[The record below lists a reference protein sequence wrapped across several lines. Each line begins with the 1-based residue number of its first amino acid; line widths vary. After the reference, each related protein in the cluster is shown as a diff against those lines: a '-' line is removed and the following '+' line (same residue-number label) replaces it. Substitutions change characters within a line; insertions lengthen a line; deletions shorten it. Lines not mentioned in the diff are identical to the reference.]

1 MENKLSRSCG
11 LKTVKE
17 YALISAG
24 LILYSFAWIG
34 ILMPADVV
42 GGGIN
47 GVGLLIYYATG
58 GVNGGIP
65 LGLSFLVLNGIL
77 VALGSM
83 LIGVR
88 FGAKTFYAIIFI
100 SAAMSVMQGL
110 VPNNI
115 MGLGEDKLLSVL
127 LGGALAGGGIG
138 ICFTQGGSTGGT
150 DIIAMIIN
158 KYKTISYGRIIML
171 CDLLIIGCSIFIFK
185 DIATVIYGGVMVA
198 VNGYTID
205 AVVAGNRQ
213 SAQIMIISSRY
224 REIAESISTEMSR
237 GVTLLDG
244 EKWFTKEPTKVVM
257 VVCRRYETGVLFKL
271 IKRVDPDAFITYAN
285 VMGVYGK
292 GFEPLK
298 K

>member
-1 MENKLSRSCG
+1 MQ
-11 LKTVKE
+11 
-17 YALISAG
+17 
-24 LILYSFAWIG
+24 
-34 ILMPADVV
+34 
-42 GGGIN
+42 
-47 GVGLLIYYATG
+47 GV
-58 GVNGGIP
+58 IP
-65 LGLSFLVLNGIL
+65 NNILGLS
-77 VALGSM
+77 
-83 LIGVR
+83 
-88 FGAKTFYAIIFI
+88 
-100 SAAMSVMQGL
+100 
-110 VPNNI
+110 
-115 MGLGEDKLLSVL
+115 EDKLLSVL

-171 CDLLIIGCSIFIFK
+171 CDLLIIGCSFFIFK

-224 REIAESISTEMSR
+224 REIAESISTEMRR
-237 GVTLLDG
+237 GVTLIDG
-244 EKWFTKEPTKVVM
+244 EKWFTHEPTKVVM

-271 IKRVDPDAFITYAN
+271 IKRVDSEAFITYAN
-285 VMGVYGK
+285 VMGVYGR

>member
-1 MENKLSRSCG
+1 MKNKVQRTG
-11 LKTVKE
+11 GMKTVKE
-17 YALISAG
+17 YAVISVG
-24 LILYSFAWIG
+24 LILCSFAWIG

-58 GVNGGIP
+58 GADGGIP
-65 LGLSFLVLNGIL
+65 LGLSYLVLNGFLI
-77 VALGSM
+77 ALGSAM
-83 LIGVR
+83 IGVR

-100 SAAMSVMQGL
+100 SAAMSVMQG
-110 VPNNI
+110 VIPNNI
-115 MGLGEDKLLSVL
+115 LGLSEDKLLSVL

-171 CDLLIIGCSIFIFK
+171 CDLLIIGCSFFIFK

-224 REIAESISTEMSR
+224 REIAESISTEMRR
-237 GVTLLDG
+237 GVTLIDG
-244 EKWFTKEPTKVVM
+244 EKWFTHEPTKVVM

-271 IKRVDPDAFITYAN
+271 IKRVDPEAFITYAN
-285 VMGVYGK
+285 VMGVYGR

>member
-1 MENKLSRSCG
+1 MLRSG
-11 LKTVKE
+11 VLKTVKE
-17 YALISAG
+17 YALISVG

-58 GVNGGIP
+58 GEDGGIP
-65 LGLSFLVLNGIL
+65 LGLSYLVLNGFLI
-77 VALGSM
+77 ALGSA

-100 SAAMSVMQGL
+100 SAAMSVMQGV

-185 DIATVIYGGVMVA
+185 DIF
-198 VNGYTID
+198 
-205 AVVAGNRQ
+205 R
-213 SAQIMIISSRY
+213 
-224 REIAESISTEMSR
+224 
-237 GVTLLDG
+237 
-244 EKWFTKEPTKVVM
+244 
-257 VVCRRYETGVLFKL
+257 
-271 IKRVDPDAFITYAN
+271 
-285 VMGVYGK
+285 
-292 GFEPLK
+292 
-298 K
+298 

>member
-1 MENKLSRSCG
+1 MKNKVQRTG
-11 LKTVKE
+11 GMKTVKE
-17 YALISAG
+17 YAVISVG

-47 GVGLLIYYATG
+47 GIGLLIYYATG
-58 GVNGGIP
+58 GADGGIP
-65 LGLSFLVLNGIL
+65 LGLSYLVLNGFLI
-77 VALGSM
+77 ALGSAM
-83 LIGVR
+83 IGVR

-100 SAAMSVMQGL
+100 SAAMSVMQG
-110 VPNNI
+110 VIPNNI
-115 MGLGEDKLLSVL
+115 LGLSEDKLLSVL

-171 CDLLIIGCSIFIFK
+171 CDLLIIGCSFFIFK

-224 REIAESISTEMSR
+224 REIAESISTEMRR
-237 GVTLLDG
+237 GASLS
-244 EKWFTKEPTKVVM
+244 
-257 VVCRRYETGVLFKL
+257 
-271 IKRVDPDAFITYAN
+271 
-285 VMGVYGK
+285 
-292 GFEPLK
+292 
-298 K
+298 

>member
-244 EKWFTKEPTKVVM
+244 EKWLTKEPTKVVM

>member
-1 MENKLSRSCG
+1 M
-11 LKTVKE
+11 KTVKE
-17 YALISAG
+17 YAVISVG

-58 GVNGGIP
+58 GADGGIP
-65 LGLSFLVLNGIL
+65 LGLSYLVLHGFLI
-77 VALGSM
+77 ALGSAM
-83 LIGVR
+83 IGVR
-88 FGAKTFYAIIFI
+88 FGAKTFYSIIFI
-100 SAAMSVMQGL
+100 SAAMSVMQG
-110 VPNNI
+110 VIPNNI
-115 MGLGEDKLLSVL
+115 LGLSEDKLLSVL

-171 CDLLIIGCSIFIFK
+171 CDLLIIGCSFFIFK

-224 REIAESISTEMSR
+224 REIAESISTEMRR
-237 GVTLLDG
+237 GVTLIDG
-244 EKWFTKEPTKVVM
+244 EKWFTHEPTKVVM

-271 IKRVDPDAFITYAN
+271 IKRVDPEAFITYAN
-285 VMGVYGK
+285 VMGVYGR

>member
-1 MENKLSRSCG
+1 MKNKVQRTG
-11 LKTVKE
+11 GMKTVKE
-17 YALISAG
+17 YAVISVG

-47 GVGLLIYYATG
+47 GIGLLIYYATG
-58 GVNGGIP
+58 GANGGIP
-65 LGLSFLVLNGIL
+65 LGLSYLVLNGFLI
-77 VALGSM
+77 ALGSAM
-83 LIGVR
+83 IGVR

-100 SAAMSVMQGL
+100 SAAMSVMQG
-110 VPNNI
+110 VIPNNI
-115 MGLGEDKLLSVL
+115 LGLSEDKLLSVL

-171 CDLLIIGCSIFIFK
+171 CDLLIIGCSFFIFK

-224 REIAESISTEMSR
+224 REIAESISTEMRR
-237 GVTLLDG
+237 GVTLIDG
-244 EKWFTKEPTKVVM
+244 EKWFTREPTKVLM

-271 IKRVDPDAFITYAN
+271 IKRVDPEAFITYAN
-285 VMGVYGK
+285 VMGVYGR